1 MSEPAAKSAAAVDD
15 ERTPQEIKQDKEL
28 ADRLSALIEDANAR
42 VIPLCKQIRK
52 HIENMK
58 ARPDEDKNEDE
69 LVKAVRPLLEEVEK
83 VLNETN
89 GMVKGADPDNQLTRT
104 ATRNYKDHKA
114 TPEEQRLAEAL
125 KIMVEEVQGTI
136 DWAKNELEA
145 FPKAKKD
152 LGPLLDALGQPLTQI
167 VAGVGLVLA
176 GVLNLLGK
184 LLSGLGLESFLHG
197 IAAAVGLDKIY
208 GGLMGTVS
216 KATGSGKKLRE
227 DGLPREDCSEGS
239 VEGGGRREG
248 KMIVVVLLYPDNG

>member
-1 MSEPAAKSAAAVDD
+1 MSEPAAND

-28 ADRLSALIEDANAR
+28 AERLSALIEDANQR
-42 VIPLCKQIRK
+42 VIPLCKQIRI

-69 LVKAVRPLLEEVEK
+69 LTKAVRPLIEQVEK

-89 GMVKGADPDNQLTRT
+89 GAIKGADPDNQLTRT
-104 ATRNYKDHKA
+104 ATRNLKDHKA

-125 KIMVEEVQGTI
+125 KVMVEEVQGTI

-145 FPKAKKD
+145 FPKAKND

-167 VAGVGLVLA
+167 VGGVGLLLA
-176 GVLNLLGK
+176 GVLNLVGK

-197 IAAAVGLDKIY
+197 LFAATGLDKIY
-208 GGLMGTVS
+208 KGLMGTVA
-216 KATGSGKKLRE
+216 KGTK
-227 DGLPREDCSEGS
+227 
-239 VEGGGRREG
+239 
-248 KMIVVVLLYPDNG
+248 

>member
-1 MSEPAAKSAAAVDD
+1 MSEPAAHD

-28 ADRLSALIEDANAR
+28 ADRLSALIEDANEK
-42 VIPLCKQIRK
+42 VLPLCKQIRT

-69 LVKAVRPLLEEVEK
+69 LVKAVRPLLEQVEK

-104 ATRNYKDHKA
+104 ATRNYKDHTA

-125 KIMVEEVQGTI
+125 RVMVEEVQGTV

-197 IAAAVGLDKIY
+197 LAAAVGLDQIY
-208 GGLMGTVS
+208 KGLMGTVS
-216 KATGSGKKLRE
+216 KATGSGKK
-227 DGLPREDCSEGS
+227 
-239 VEGGGRREG
+239 
-248 KMIVVVLLYPDNG
+248 